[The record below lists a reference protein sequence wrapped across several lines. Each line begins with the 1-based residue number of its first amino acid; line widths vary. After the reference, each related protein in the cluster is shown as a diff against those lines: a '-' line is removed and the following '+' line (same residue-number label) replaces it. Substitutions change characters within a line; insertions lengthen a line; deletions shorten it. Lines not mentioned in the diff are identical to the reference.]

1 MRKNDIFDCPC
12 VRGSGADVAHV
23 LHLIGFGHSSAV
35 GGVRDNICEV
45 ALRGRNRGRV
55 RASEMGPKCTG

>member
-1 MRKNDIFDCPC
+1 MRKNDIFHCLG
-12 VRGSGADVAHV
+12 VRSHSVHVADV

-45 ALRGRNRGRV
+45 ALRGRNRSRV